1 MHVLESYALQN
12 DLKIDKPPL
21 YEKFFPLAVDK
32 FITIDTSNLETS
44 ALSYDHWSLVVE
56 LIRPKLEEQQIS
68 IIQLGNKND
77 PPIPHCY
84 MALGQCNF
92 NQKAYVINKSLVHC
106 SPNNESM
113 HIASAYNKKCVAL
126 FSNNSFP
133 QQFAPYWSEKGEAEI
148 VSPASSKKPSF
159 NPNESPRSINKI
171 KPEEVAE
178 KILNF
183 LGVSTFSPEF
193 KTAHIGKSFHR
204 NRVES
209 SLTHVLDPAK
219 MGVSSLIVR
228 MDLNFN
234 EELLAAQLEASSCSV
249 ITNQPFS
256 SKILEKYSS
265 KIVELVYYIEE
276 DDVGGVDFI
285 AKVKRK
291 SINYLLRSRARDE
304 EIKDYKLAYFD
315 YGLIQQVP
323 RKTQEDFEELK
334 GIENL
339 FYKSHHFVIHHGS
352 FYTCSAALLQDEF
365 FNMSIE
371 DPTERQNSG
380 FPSVDHE
387 PQPVIDDPLFWEEE
401 EHFHFFVKKE

>member
-32 FITIDTSNLETS
+32 FITIDTSNLDTS

-56 LIRPKLEEQQIS
+56 LIHSRLKEQQIS
-68 IIQLGNKND
+68 IIQLGNKED
-77 PPIPHCY
+77 SPIPHCY

-113 HIASAYNKKCVAL
+113 HIASTYNKKCVAL

-133 QQFAPYWSEKGEAEI
+133 EQFAPYWSDKDKVKI
-148 VSPASSKKPSF
+148 VSPASEQKPSF
-159 NPNESPRSINKI
+159 NPNETPRSINRI
-171 KPEEVAE
+171 KPEQVAE

-183 LGVSTFSPEF
+183 LGIFTFTPEF
-193 KTAHIGKSFHR
+193 RTVHIGKSFHGK
-204 NRVES
+204 RVES
-209 SLTHVLDPAK
+209 SLTHLLDPSK

-228 MDLNFN
+228 MDLNFD
-234 EELLAAQLEASSCSV
+234 ERVLAAQLEASPCSV

-256 SKILEKYSS
+256 SKILDKYSS
-265 KIVELVYYIEE
+265 RIVELVYYIEE

-285 AKVKRK
+285 AKVKEK
-291 SINYLLRSRARDE
+291 SINYLLRSRAGDD

-315 YGLIQQVP
+315 YGLIEQIP
-323 RKTQEDFEELK
+323 KKTQEDFKELK
-334 GIENL
+334 GIKKL

-352 FYTCSAALLQDEF
+352 FYTCSAAVLKDEF
-365 FNMSIE
+365 FNMGIE
-371 DPTERQNSG
+371 DPTDRQNSG
-380 FPSVDHE
+380 FPSMDHD

-401 EHFHFFVKKE
+401 EHFHFFTKR